1 MKKESKIKKVIQ
13 IVMMSIA
20 LVTGLI
26 FNTSCQQSDTEESE
40 KSHTSNDSPGVLSSD
55 IIDDESRFS
64 VLKASA
70 GVEPTASFRDERYN
84 YYVFY
89 LGRMSNV
96 PLQKVQSFKYTK
108 GIDYSKSFTTKI
120 STTNEIAERI
130 NETTTLM
137 KQWQKTLKEEF
148 SNKLSTSLLS
158 EEGVK
163 AGVENSSTVTQGFQN
178 TWGESKS
185 ESISYQIEK
194 AEKFCK
200 EHSDTTSF
208 SFNKDYPTGFYR
220 YVMMSDVEY
229 YGIVIYDTRYKK
241 YSITTKPVLV
251 DEPYF
256 TLDYSESGLFTKVN
270 PDEFS
275 LPFQD
280 FDFFTLT
287 PENEYIPENTAIIKS
302 LDDLRRIKNLDD
314 SNVIFKLAN
323 DIDGQGQVW
332 EPVSDFKGTLI
343 GNGYSIRN
351 LKINSSKVENEN
363 SYCGFFFKNEG
374 TIENIVFENITVTV
388 SHEEQTD
395 DWRYMYAGVVAGINY
410 GTIKDVHL
418 KNITLTSSLS
428 HKNDRDG
435 TPLQKNFTGGIAGAN
450 EGILSYCSIRNS
462 SVTASTDAKEN
473 YCGSYAYA
481 GGISGEIRENGKASD
496 ILSIE
501 TEVKATSRGG
511 KWGGWSAPFQSKGD
525 GTIGS
530 YAGGIFGIVYGNVE
544 KLVSFN
550 NKQPSTENS
559 VTADNPSKIE
569 TAGNIIAVLES
580 NASVKQAYANTDN
593 TLIGESK
600 GNMEKCSQENNLNV
614 SSCFIY
620 DKKLGWQYWS
630 VLSDKPEN
638 YLDI

>member
-1 MKKESKIKKVIQ
+1 
-13 IVMMSIA
+13 
-20 LVTGLI
+20 
-26 FNTSCQQSDTEESE
+26 
-40 KSHTSNDSPGVLSSD
+40 
-55 IIDDESRFS
+55 
-64 VLKASA
+64 
-70 GVEPTASFRDERYN
+70 
-84 YYVFY
+84 
-89 LGRMSNV
+89 MSNV
-96 PLQKVQSFKYTK
+96 PLQKVQSFKYIK

-120 STTNEIAERI
+120 STTNEIVERI

-137 KQWQKTLKEEF
+137 MQWQKTLKEEF

-163 AGVENSSTVTQGFQN
+163 AGIENSSTVTQGFQN

-270 PDEFS
+270 SDEFS

-287 PENEYIPENTAIIKS
+287 PENEYVPENTKIIKS
-302 LDDLRRIKNLDD
+302 VDDLKNIENLDD

-323 DIDGQGQVW
+323 DIDGQEQVW
-332 EPVSDFKGTLI
+332 EPVSNFKGTLI

-374 TIENIVFENITVTV
+374 TIENIVFENITVTA

-395 DWRYMYAGVVAGINY
+395 AWRYMYVGVVAGINY

-450 EGILSYCSIRNS
+450 EGTISYCSIRNS
-462 SVTASTDAKEN
+462 SVTASTDAKKN

-481 GGISGEIRENGKASD
+481 GGICGEIREKGKASN

-501 TEVKATSRGG
+501 TDVKAISRGG
-511 KWGGWSAPFQSKGD
+511 FWGGIGRND

-530 YAGGIFGIVYGNVE
+530 YAGGIFGVVYGNVE

-550 NKQPSTENS
+550 NKQPSTETS
-559 VTADNPSKIE
+559 VTADHPNEIK
-569 TAGNIIAVLES
+569 TAGNIVAVLES

-600 GNMEKCSQENNLNV
+600 GNLEKCSQENNLNV